1 MRVRLAVALMTVLL
15 LLYVFLA
22 GQRAI
27 VLLASGETVGVV
39 MGVALIVLPLL
50 ALWAI
55 GRELWFGVRAQRMG
69 ERLDAEGVLPDED
82 LPVRPS
88 GRIEREDGDALF
100 PRYRADVEAHPDDW
114 RARYRLGLAYDA
126 AGDRRRAREA
136 IRTAIRLETAERR
149 AG

>member
-69 ERLDAEGVLPDED
+69 ERLDAEGGLPDED

>member
-1 MRVRLAVALMTVLL
+1 MRVRIAVAIMTVLL

-22 GQRAI
+22 GQRAV
-27 VLLASGETVGVV
+27 VLLTSGETVGVV

-55 GRELWFGVRAQRMG
+55 GRELWFGVRAQRLG
-69 ERLDAEGVLPDED
+69 ERLDAEGGLPEDD

-88 GRIEREDGDALF
+88 GRIERADGDAVF

-136 IRTAIRLETAERR
+136 VRTAIRLESAERR

>member
-27 VLLASGETVGVV
+27 VLLASGEPIGVT

-55 GRELWFGVRAQRMG
+55 GRELWFGVRAQRLG
-69 ERLDAEGVLPDED
+69 ERLDAEGGLPDED

-136 IRTAIRLETAERR
+136 IRTAIRLESAERR
-149 AG
+149 AV

>member
-1 MRVRLAVALMTVLL
+1 MRVRIAVAIMTVLL

-22 GQRAI
+22 GQRAV
-27 VLLASGETVGVV
+27 VLLTSGETVGVV

-55 GRELWFGVRAQRMG
+55 GRELWFGVRAQRLG
-69 ERLDAEGVLPDED
+69 ERLDAEGGLPDDD

-88 GRIEREDGDALF
+88 GRIERSDGDAVF

-136 IRTAIRLETAERR
+136 VRTAIRLESAERR

>member
-27 VLLASGETVGVV
+27 VLLGSGETVGVV

-55 GRELWFGVRAQRMG
+55 GRELWFGVRAQRVG
-69 ERLDAEGVLPDED
+69 ERLDAEGGLPDED

-149 AG
+149 GG

>member
-1 MRVRLAVALMTVLL
+1 MRTRVAVAVMTVLL
-15 LLYVFLA
+15 LLYVVLA
-22 GQRAI
+22 GQRAL
-27 VLLASGETVGVV
+27 VLLGSGEPVGIT
-39 MGVALIVLPLL
+39 MGIALLVLPLL

-55 GRELWFGVRAQRMG
+55 GRELWFGVRAQKLG
-69 ERLDAEGVLPDED
+69 ERLDAEGGLPDEE

-100 PRYRADVEAHPDDW
+100 PAYRADVEANPGDW
-114 RARYRLGLAYDA
+114 RARFRLALAYDA

-136 IRTAIRLETAERR
+136 VRTAIRLEAAERR

>member
-1 MRVRLAVALMTVLL
+1 MRIRVGVAVMTVLL
-15 LLYVFLA
+15 LLYVVLA
-22 GQRAI
+22 GQRAL

-55 GRELWFGVRAQRMG
+55 GRELWFGVRAQQLG
-69 ERLDAEGVLPDED
+69 ERLEAEGGLPDER

-100 PRYRADVEAHPDDW
+100 PRYRADVEKHPDDW
-114 RARYRLGLAYDA
+114 RARYRLALAYDA

-136 IRTAIRLETAERR
+136 VRAAIRLESTERR
-149 AG
+149 AR

>member
-1 MRVRLAVALMTVLL
+1 MRVRVAVALMTVLL
-15 LLYVFLA
+15 LLYVVLA
-22 GQRAI
+22 GQRALI
-27 VLLASGETVGVV
+27 LVTSGEPVAIA

-55 GRELWFGVRAQRMG
+55 GRELWFGVRAQQLG
-69 ERLDAEGVLPDED
+69 ERLDAEGGLPDED

-114 RARYRLGLAYDA
+114 RARYRLALAYDA
-126 AGDRRRAREA
+126 AGDRRRARA
-136 IRTAIRLETAERR
+136 AVRTAVRLESAERR
-149 AG
+149 AA

>member
-1 MRVRLAVALMTVLL
+1 MAVALMTVLL
-15 LLYVFLA
+15 LLYVVLA
-22 GQRAI
+22 GQRALI
-27 VLLASGETVGVV
+27 LVTSGEPVAIA

-55 GRELWFGVRAQRMG
+55 GRELWFGVRAQQLG
-69 ERLDAEGVLPDED
+69 ERLDAEGGLPDED

-114 RARYRLGLAYDA
+114 RARYRLALAYDA
-126 AGDRRRAREA
+126 AGDRRRARA
-136 IRTAIRLETAERR
+136 AVRTAIRLESAERR
-149 AG
+149 AA

>member
-27 VLLASGETVGVV
+27 VLLGSGETVGVV
-39 MGVALIVLPLL
+39 MGIALIVLPLL

-55 GRELWFGVRAQRMG
+55 GRELWFGVRAQRVG
-69 ERLDAEGVLPDED
+69 ERLDAEGGLPDED

-136 IRTAIRLETAERR
+136 IRTSIRLEDAERR
-149 AG
+149 RG

>member
-27 VLLASGETVGVV
+27 VLLASNETVGVV

-69 ERLDAEGVLPDED
+69 ERLDAEGGLPDED

>member
-1 MRVRLAVALMTVLL
+1 MRVRVAVAVMTVLL
-15 LLYVFLA
+15 LMYVVLA

-27 VLLASGETVGVV
+27 VLLSSGETVGVV
-39 MGVALIVLPLL
+39 MGVALLVLPAL
-50 ALWAI
+50 AIWAI
-55 GRELWFGVRAQRMG
+55 GRELWFGVRAQRLG
-69 ERLDAEGVLPDED
+69 ERLEAEGGLPDED

-100 PRYRADVEAHPDDW
+100 PRYRADVEEHPGDW

-126 AGDRRRAREA
+126 AGDRRRARDA

-149 AG
+149 TA

>member
-1 MRVRLAVALMTVLL
+1 MRIRVAVALMTVLL
-15 LLYVFLA
+15 LLYVGLA

-27 VLLASGETVGVV
+27 VLLGSGETIAVV
-39 MGVALIVLPLL
+39 MGVALLVLPAL
-50 ALWAI
+50 AIWAI
-55 GRELWFGVRAQRMG
+55 GRELWFGVRAQQLG
-69 ERLDAEGVLPDED
+69 ERLDAEGGLPDED

-100 PRYRADVEAHPDDW
+100 PRYRADVESHPDDW

-126 AGDRRRAREA
+126 AGDRRRARDA
-136 IRTAIRLETAERR
+136 VRTAIRLETAERR

>member
-15 LLYVFLA
+15 LLYVLLA

-27 VLLASGETVGVV
+27 VLLGSGQTVGVV
-39 MGVALIVLPLL
+39 MGIALIVLPLL

-55 GRELWFGVRAQRMG
+55 GRELWFGVRAQRIG
-69 ERLDAEGVLPDED
+69 ERLDAEGGLPDED

-149 AG
+149 GG

>member
-27 VLLASGETVGVV
+27 VLLGSGDTVGVV
-39 MGVALIVLPLL
+39 MGIALIVLPLL

-55 GRELWFGVRAQRMG
+55 GRELWFGVRAQRVG
-69 ERLDAEGVLPDED
+69 ERLDAEGGLPDED

-136 IRTAIRLETAERR
+136 IRTSIRLEDAERR
-149 AG
+149 RG